1 MADDTA
7 VPENARD
14 LPEPVGAPSAEGP
27 GGDDVSGEPGVDDV
41 SGAREPNGVKNPTNG
56 SPESEVSERPIRVSV
71 IGAGRAGPEDLEAA
85 REVGT
90 LLARTGAVVVSGG
103 REGVMEAAS
112 RGCAEAGGWTVGI
125 LPGSDPAEA
134 NPWVR
139 LPLPTGFGQGRNV
152 LVVQAG
158 EVVLAVGG
166 AWGTLSEIALA
177 RKLDRDVGVLGE
189 PPASGLDLP
198 TFSTPSDAVDWA
210 LGRAWAVRHEAA
222 EPGGTASA
230 VGGYDSI

>member
-1 MADDTA
+1 MADDSA
-7 VPENARD
+7 GPGNARD
-14 LPEPVGAPSAEGP
+14 RPEPVGAPSAEGP
-27 GGDDVSGEPGVDDV
+27 GADDVSGAPGADDV
-41 SGAREPNGVKNPTNG
+41 SGARDPTGVRNPTNAG
-56 SPESEVSERPIRVSV
+56 REPGVAERPLRVSV
-71 IGAGRAGPEDLEAA
+71 IGAGRAGPEDLAAA
-85 REVGT
+85 RELGT
-90 LLARTGAVVVSGG
+90 LLAGAGAVVVSGG

-210 LGRAWAVRHEAA
+210 LERARAVRHETT
-222 EPGGTASA
+222 EPGGTASG